1 MKFQILIS
9 TLLLVLTV
17 EASPPFSV
25 KYDQPNEILAE
36 LSIAI
41 NAINAQYALK
51 ISRKESDLK
60 MIKLK
65 LASFLS
71 IEEKVNLLILKNQ
84 VEDEIHQLKLSNAND
99 VSKIRYLK
107 GLQIIKILY
116 EKVLGLD
123 HHFASVRTF
132 NEISKI
138 SNPNQYPE
146 YDKLKELLENKRD
159 KKSAFELTAL
169 LGTNTIASVVQT
181 LTSMVSSSLSKDEK
195 EKELAKVECI
205 LDFTLRMQNDL
216 NTIFFE
222 TAFLQTSNDKIKHDI
237 EVLFKEYTK
246 PIGYSATLGNC
257 RTNDDWEEIT
267 QKMEDYLT
275 KMKTTSGST
284 QYKMQVNLDFPVDR
298 LLQFISQYNYFI
310 DQGGKFY
317 EKFSVILNSYE
328 NEKQCESKLPLEY
341 KKLKADINVAIEK
354 FNVAYKPVEI
364 NGTKMKE
371 VLYGLNEFEKVE

>member
-1 MKFQILIS
+1 MKSQILIS
-9 TLLLVLTV
+9 AYFLFCHINAAPIFHENNSEPNDILV
-17 EASPPFSV
+17 
-25 KYDQPNEILAE
+25 E
-36 LSIAI
+36 LSQAIKII
-41 NAINAQYALK
+41 NAHYASVFLT
-51 ISRKESDLK
+51 KEA
-60 MIKLK
+60 K
-65 LASFLS
+65 LAVINRDLIFSS
-71 IEEKVNLLILKNQ
+71 EPQEKVNLLILKDQ
-84 VEDEIHQLKLSNAND
+84 IQDEINHLRIANLND

-116 EKVLGLD
+116 EKVLSLD

-146 YDKLKELLENKRD
+146 YDKLKELLANKRD
-159 KKSAFELTAL
+159 KKSAFELTSL
-169 LGTNTIASVVQT
+169 LGTNTIASVIQT

-195 EKELAKVECI
+195 EKELVKVECI

-246 PIGYSATLGNC
+246 PIGYSATLENC

-267 QKMEDYLT
+267 QKMEEYLT
-275 KMKTTSGST
+275 RMKTTAGST

-317 EKFSVILNSYE
+317 EKFSIILNSYE
-328 NEKQCESKLPLEY
+328 NEKQCETKLPLEY

-371 VLYGLNEFEKVE
+371 ILYGLNEFEKTE

>member
-1 MKFQILIS
+1 MVRVSANLPPKETDLNDILTELSQAVSAIN
-9 TLLLVLTV
+9 TQYAIL
-17 EASPPFSV
+17 FSV
-25 KYDQPNEILAE
+25 KE
-36 LSIAI
+36 
-41 NAINAQYALK
+41 AQL
-51 ISRKESDLK
+51 
-60 MIKLK
+60 LK
-65 LASFLS
+65 LNCDLNSTTNFQS
-71 IEEKVNLLILKNQ
+71 KVDLLIQKDQ
-84 VEDEIHQLKLSNAND
+84 IRDQIQLLQKSNAND

-116 EKVLGLD
+116 EKVLSLD

-138 SNPNQYPE
+138 ANPNQYAE
-146 YDKLKELLENKRD
+146 YSKLKELVAVRKD
-159 KKSAFELTAL
+159 KKSGFELTTL
-169 LGTNTIASVVQT
+169 LGANPITSVVQT
-181 LTSMVSSSLSKDEK
+181 FTGMLTSSLSKEEK

-216 NTIFFE
+216 NTIYFE
-222 TAFLQTSNDKIKHDI
+222 TAFLQNNNEKIKQDI

-246 PIGYSATLGNC
+246 PIGYSASLENC
-257 RTNDDWEEIT
+257 RINDDWENLT

-275 KMKTTSGST
+275 KMKETSGSA
-284 QYKMQVNLDFPVDR
+284 QYKMQVNMDFPIDR
-298 LLQFISQYNYFI
+298 LLQFISQYNNFI

-317 EKFSVILNSYE
+317 EKFSIILNSYE

-364 NGTKMKE
+364 NGSKMKE
-371 VLYGLNEFEKVE
+371 ILYGLNEFD

>member
-1 MKFQILIS
+1 MKSQILIIALFLLCRVS
-9 TLLLVLTV
+9 ATPTFPSNQKQPNDILIELSQAIKSINKHYALILAGKEIEVRKINRDLVTTTNLKVKIDLLVR
-17 EASPPFSV
+17 
-25 KYDQPNEILAE
+25 KDQIQDEILH
-36 LSIAI
+36 I
-41 NAINAQYALK
+41 N
-51 ISRKESDLK
+51 SS
-60 MIKLK
+60 
-65 LASFLS
+65 
-71 IEEKVNLLILKNQ
+71 NL
-84 VEDEIHQLKLSNAND
+84 ND
-99 VSKIRYLK
+99 ISKIRYLK

-116 EKVLGLD
+116 EKVLSLD

-138 SNPNQYPE
+138 ANPNQYPE
-146 YDKLKELLENKRD
+146 YDKLKEFLASKRD

-169 LGTNTIASVVQT
+169 LGTNTIASVIQT
-181 LTSMVSSSLSKDEK
+181 FTALVSSNLTKEEK

-216 NTIFFE
+216 NTIYFE
-222 TAFLQTSNDKIKHDI
+222 TAFLQTSNEKIKQDI

-246 PIGYSATLGNC
+246 PIGYGATLENC
-257 RTNDDWEEIT
+257 RTNDDWEDIT

-275 KMKTTSGST
+275 KMKSTSGSA

-298 LLQFISQYNYFI
+298 LLQFISQYNSFI

-317 EKFSVILNSYE
+317 EKFSIILSSYE
-328 NEKQCESKLPLEY
+328 NEKQCDTKLPVEY

-371 VLYGLNEFEKVE
+371 ILYGLNEFEKTE